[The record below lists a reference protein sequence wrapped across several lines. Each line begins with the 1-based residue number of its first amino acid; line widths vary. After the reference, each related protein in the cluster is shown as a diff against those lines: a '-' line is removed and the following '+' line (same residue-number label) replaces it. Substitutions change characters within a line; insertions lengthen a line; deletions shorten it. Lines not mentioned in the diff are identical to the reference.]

1 MNNFYYTFA
10 VPKPDISY
18 GISVGIG
25 VGLMLLVCIFLGLFS
40 RKKAS
45 SFETF
50 LSGHQDIGP
59 VITGLAL
66 GATWLSG
73 WAALGMMGITYTVG
87 WSGMWFAGI
96 WTIVGIMPCLF
107 FTGAKMQQYAEK
119 FGARTVSDVLGI
131 RFDSK
136 VVQSL
141 SALVMIFFMILYA
154 VGQFKAGA
162 TVWYAVTG
170 LSAIWCLSFSGI
182 IVFIYMIVG
191 GYTGTQWSLALQGA
205 LLGIACFVLG
215 IVALVFVGG
224 PSALNAKLALQDPKL
239 IELMRTDLPVTGN
252 TQLFSSPVGIVA
264 TFFIFLTMATGFPH
278 NVARFLGMRKL
289 TKRDFS
295 LITLMVF
302 LVAGPPIFLNAITGL
317 ASRAA
322 FGPALLDIAP
332 WRGDLAAPYVA
343 MIAGGRPV
351 TILYVVGVFAA
362 ALSTLSSMVMVMA
375 GNITR
380 DIIHIWKPNISR
392 VFLLNL
398 TKVFIGIFL
407 LIPFYWTFKNPP
419 ELLAVFM
426 GYASIGLGGIFI
438 FCTAVSFFWRRAT
451 AMGAILCMIYGVVA
465 TLVGSIYVANQR
477 IGMGTLEFIVLI
489 GCAVFYFVGSLL
501 TRPVSEEKLK
511 QLFGEKNV

>member
-343 MIAGGRPV
+343 MIAGGKPV

>member
-407 LIPFYWTFKNPP
+407 LIPFYWTFKP
-419 ELLAVFM
+419 AGV
-426 GYASIGLGGIFI
+426 A
-438 FCTAVSFFWRRAT
+438 C
-451 AMGAILCMIYGVVA
+451 CIYGIRINRVGRNIHLLHSGLFFLEEGNSYGRN
-465 TLVGSIYVANQR
+465 TLYDIWRGSDTCR
-477 IGMGTLEFIVLI
+477 KHL
-489 GCAVFYFVGSLL
+489 CC
-501 TRPVSEEKLK
+501 
-511 QLFGEKNV
+511 

>member
-302 LVAGPPIFLNAITGL
+302 LVAGPPIFLNASTGL

-343 MIAGGRPV
+343 MIAGGRPI

>member
-343 MIAGGRPV
+343 MIAGGRPI

>member
-18 GISVGIG
+18 GISAGIG
-25 VGLMLLVCIFLGLFS
+25 VGLMLLVCIFLGLLS

-87 WSGMWFAGI
+87 WSGMWFAGM

-239 IELMRTDLPVTGN
+239 IELIRTDLPVTGN

-317 ASRAA
+317 ASRTV

-398 TKVFIGIFL
+398 TKVFIGVFL

-451 AMGAILCMIYGVVA
+451 ATGAILCMIYGVVA